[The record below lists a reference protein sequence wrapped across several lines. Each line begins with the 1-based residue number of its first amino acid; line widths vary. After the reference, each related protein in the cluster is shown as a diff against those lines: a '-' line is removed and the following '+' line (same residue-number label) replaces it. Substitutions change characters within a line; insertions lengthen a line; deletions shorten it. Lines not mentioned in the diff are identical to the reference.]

1 MSILKCLDI
10 SASAL
15 TAQRFRMDVIG
26 ENIANAEVTRT
37 ANGEPYRRKVV
48 VMSERPNAVPFKDHL
63 KNSASAMVGNGAV
76 VSQVV
81 EDPSDFKYVHNPD
94 HPDADENGYVRMPNV
109 DTITE
114 MVDLMSASRAY
125 EANITAFN
133 TSKNM
138 ALKALE
144 IGKIVE
150 KCLSQEFSIKWDG
163 TVNNQIEIN
172 PFKWDKSFDE
182 NNEYEIEG
190 AYETFVKG
198 D

>member
-1 MSILKCLDI
+1 MSILRCLDI

-48 VMSERPNAVPFKDHL
+48 VMSERPNAIPFKDHL

-144 IGKIVE
+144 IGK
-150 KCLSQEFSIKWDG
+150 
-163 TVNNQIEIN
+163 
-172 PFKWDKSFDE
+172 
-182 NNEYEIEG
+182 
-190 AYETFVKG
+190 
-198 D
+198 